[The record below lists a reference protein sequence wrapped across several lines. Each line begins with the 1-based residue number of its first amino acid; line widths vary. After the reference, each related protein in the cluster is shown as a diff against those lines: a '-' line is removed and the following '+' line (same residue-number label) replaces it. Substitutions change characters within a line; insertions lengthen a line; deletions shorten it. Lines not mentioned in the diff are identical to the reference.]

1 MKFLFSRGIISR
13 VVRKMNYYNDFFF
26 NFYLKNIVHVYKLIT
41 VVFLIFE
48 LK

>member
-1 MKFLFSRGIISR
+1 MWNNFPRCEEDELLQR
-13 VVRKMNYYNDFFF
+13 FFF